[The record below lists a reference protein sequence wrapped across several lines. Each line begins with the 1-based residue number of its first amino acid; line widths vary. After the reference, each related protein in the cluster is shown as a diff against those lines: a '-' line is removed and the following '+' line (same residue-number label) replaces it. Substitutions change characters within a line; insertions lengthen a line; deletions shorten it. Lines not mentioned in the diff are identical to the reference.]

1 MFILKQAEVA
11 FDFFV
16 LLKKQVLISK
26 YFKGKD
32 I

>member
-11 FDFFV
+11 FDFV